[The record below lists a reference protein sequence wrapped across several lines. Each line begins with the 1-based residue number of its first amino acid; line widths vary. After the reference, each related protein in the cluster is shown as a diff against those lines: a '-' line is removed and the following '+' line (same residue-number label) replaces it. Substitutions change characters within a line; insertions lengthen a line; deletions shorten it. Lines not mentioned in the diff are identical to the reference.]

1 MSTTTAK
8 IDRKS
13 LVHAFREAAAAA
25 LAADP
30 GQDADGGTCNFD
42 SPTIFLP
49 GVREKLVQECA
60 AEAGIG
66 FSARKWFGRRY
77 FFVETPAYG
86 QANRRSIMA
95 EAACRRL
102 EEMGLKAVLYC
113 QAD

>member
-13 LVHAFREAAAAA
+13 LVHAFREAAA

-49 GVREKLVQECA
+49 GVREKLSRNAPPRPV
-60 AEAGIG
+60 
-66 FSARKWFGRRY
+66 SA
-77 FFVETPAYG
+77 
-86 QANRRSIMA
+86 
-95 EAACRRL
+95 
-102 EEMGLKAVLYC
+102 
-113 QAD
+113 